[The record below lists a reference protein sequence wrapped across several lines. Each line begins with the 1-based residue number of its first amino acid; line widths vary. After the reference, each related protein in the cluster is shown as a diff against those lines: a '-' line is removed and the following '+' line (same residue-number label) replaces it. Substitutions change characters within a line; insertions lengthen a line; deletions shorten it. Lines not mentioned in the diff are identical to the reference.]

1 MSDSKSK
8 ELIAITSSVLMICEF
23 YIDVHL
29 QRALLP
35 TEPVNEKLPSPLT
48 QLHS

>member
-23 YIDVHL
+23 FILMSTLRELFYPRD
-29 QRALLP
+29 Q
-35 TEPVNEKLPSPLT
+35 
-48 QLHS
+48 